1 MGPMNDD
8 DEMITRPAATMPV
21 RSDSLGDPGA
31 AGAGAHAG
39 EPGKSIEGVDEMPGM
54 PGTEEA
60 GYGHGV

>member
-8 DEMITRPAATMPV
+8 DEMITRPAATMPA
-21 RSDSLGDPGA
+21 RSDSPGDPGA
-31 AGAGAHAG
+31 AGRGGHAG
-39 EPGKSIEGVDEMPGM
+39 EPGNSIEGVDEMPGM